1 MVSHEFNTVY
11 EVRNR
16 SPHHLVAPWLR
27 PSLPVLVAGRV
38 NIKVSKSAVEE
49 ECPHPGYAND
59 NQRACQRN
67 PESCGGFP
75 KDLYFGKIR
84 GLDASFGEIDMLSAV
99 VDILLWIL
107 GNVAAPLRWYHTCIG
122 SERGRE
128 RTKAVY

>member
-11 EVRNR
+11 EIGLRINGGA
-16 SPHHLVAPWLR
+16 LVCG
-27 PSLPVLVAGRV
+27 PVCRCWWRGAST
-38 NIKVSKSAVEE
+38 SKSAVEGE
-49 ECPHPGYAND
+49 FPPPGYAND
-59 NQRACQRN
+59 DQRACQRN

-84 GLDASFGEIDMLSAV
+84 GVDASFGEIDMLSAV
-99 VDILLWIL
+99 VDILLWVL

-128 RTKAVY
+128 PTKAVY